1 MKTIIFD
8 NRTEFFEILMD
19 SWIAGGFMGPTK
31 AFLWGSKM
39 DILDKID

>member
-19 SWIAGGFMGPTK
+19 SWIAGGFMAPMK
-31 AFLWGSKM
+31 AFYGAQKWTFW
-39 DILDKID
+39 I